1 MADLKS
7 YFEELKNIRV
17 DELKEHKKK
26 DKNSKEELDIEK
38 KEKAKN

>member
-26 DKNSKEELDIEK
+26 EKNNKEELDIEK
-38 KEKAKN
+38 EKAKN